1 MSIYFIKTKAS
12 PGPRMKLAQP
22 PTSCQP
28 TLAQTYTLPLG
39 LGVPPWGASHH
50 LAGRRQAPS
59 TALTLAEDVGEAL
72 KTDKGWSVRTAGS
85 KDAGVLV
92 PTEGVQS
99 SGACRGQP
107 DQTSSSLRSSSPTI
121 ILSGQEASPTE
132 SLRVSHH
139 PPRYNPALRK
149 HPLQTRNQS
158 LLFSC

>member
-1 MSIYFIKTKAS
+1 MSIYFKETKAS
-12 PGPRMKLAQP
+12 PGPRMKLARPQ
-22 PTSCQP
+22 TSCPP

-59 TALTLAEDVGEAL
+59 AALALAEDVGEAL
-72 KTDKGWSVRTAGS
+72 KIHKGWSVRTAGS

-107 DQTSSSLRSSSPTI
+107 DWTSSSLRSSGPTI
-121 ILSGQEASPTE
+121 MLSGQEASPAE
-132 SLRVSHH
+132 SLWVSQH
-139 PPRYNPALRK
+139 PSRYNPALRK
-149 HPLQTRNQS
+149 HPLQTRSQS
-158 LLFSC
+158 LFSC

>member
-1 MSIYFIKTKAS
+1 MSIYFIETKAS

-22 PTSCQP
+22 PTSCPP

-59 TALTLAEDVGEAL
+59 AALALAEDMGEAL
-72 KTDKGWSVRTAGS
+72 KTHKRWSVRTAGS

-92 PTEGVQS
+92 PTEGVRG
-99 SGACRGQP
+99 SGACRGQL
-107 DQTSSSLRSSSPTI
+107 DRTSSSLHSSTI
-121 ILSGQEASPTE
+121 MLSGQEASPTE

-139 PPRYNPALRK
+139 PSRYNPALCK
-149 HPLQTRNQS
+149 HPLQTRSQS
-158 LLFSC
+158 LFSC